1 MISVKRLIGLVPVMA
16 LALSACTNNRATEVG
31 DPNSDFYLALPRIEI
46 SIDKDGN
53 PSLANIDLKT
63 VEALTGN
70 TVDLSAYRLDPAYVA
85 WLSSAG
91 VQNIEIV
98 HKGDGLFL
106 FQNNKPLPHIGWNG
120 ESIASVGSTV
130 SDLGSKT
137 GMMDANQANLV
148 KKLLPFLRRLGV
160 DVAVKF
166 PVPDGAQPLE
176 LRPAGGK
183 IEAKASAASDPIVQT
198 KLVVNYDANGTPSV
212 AGLSAADL
220 AAIPGMEAMGG
231 LNLDPTLVKNM
242 TDLGIQHISLKTD
255 KDGVLIALNDKQLPS
270 IVWTDEY
277 LSNTAELISAL
288 NTYPGMEQVNGLV
301 KDLLPKI
308 KDANVEL
315 ALRFPLAPGA
325 QALPSPLVTFAQ

>member
-1 MISVKRLIGLVPVMA
+1 MISVKRLISLVPVMA
-16 LALSACTNNRATEVG
+16 LVLSACANNRATEVG

-46 SIDKDGN
+46 SIDKEGN
-53 PSLANIDLKT
+53 PALANIDLKT
-63 VEALTGN
+63 VEALTGGQI
-70 TVDLSAYRLDPAYVA
+70 DLSAFRVDPAYVT
-85 WLSSAG
+85 WLTSAG
-91 VQNIEIV
+91 VQHVEIV

-130 SDLGSKT
+130 SDLGGKM
-137 GMMDANQANLV
+137 GMDPNQA
-148 KKLLPFLRRLGV
+148 KLIKQLMPFLRRLGV
-160 DVAVKF
+160 DIAVKF
-166 PVPDGAQPLE
+166 PVADGAAPVPL
-176 LRPAGGK
+176 RDAGGK
-183 IEAKASAASDPIVQT
+183 IDAKASAASNPIIQT
-198 KLVVNYDANGTPSV
+198 KLVVNYDATGNPSV

-220 AAIPGMEAMGG
+220 AAIPGMEAMAG
-231 LNLDPTLVKNM
+231 LNLDPAMIKNM

-277 LSNTAELISAL
+277 LANGAELFAAL
-288 NTYPGMEQVNGLV
+288 NTYPELAQVNALV
-301 KDLLPKI
+301 TELLPKI

>member
-1 MISVKRLIGLVPVMA
+1 MISVKRLIGLVPAMV
-16 LALSACTNNRATEVG
+16 LVLSACANNRATEVG

-63 VEALTGN
+63 VEALTGGS
-70 TVDLSAYRLDPAYVA
+70 VDLSAYRVDPAYVT
-85 WLSSAG
+85 WLTSAG
-91 VQNIEIV
+91 VQHIEIV

-130 SDLGSKT
+130 SDLGAKT
-137 GMMDANQANLV
+137 GMMDANQAKLV
-148 KKLLPFLRRLGV
+148 KQLMPFLRRLGV
-160 DVAVKF
+160 DIAVTF
-166 PVPDGAQPLE
+166 PVAAGAAPLA
-176 LRPAGGK
+176 LRDAGGK
-183 IEAKASAASDPIVQT
+183 IDAKASAASNPIIQT
-198 KLVVNYDANGTPSV
+198 KLVVNYDAAGTPSV

-220 AAIPGMEAMGG
+220 ASIPGMEAMAG
-231 LNLDPTLVKNM
+231 LNLDPALIKNM
-242 TDLGIQHISLKTD
+242 TDLGIQHVSLKTD

-277 LSNTAELISAL
+277 LANGAELFSAL
-288 NTYPGMEQVNGLV
+288 NTYPELANVNALV

>member
-1 MISVKRLIGLVPVMA
+1 MISVKRFIGLVPA
-16 LALSACTNNRATEVG
+16 LVLVLSACANNRATEVG

-70 TVDLSAYRLDPAYVA
+70 TVDLSQYRLDPGYVT
-85 WLSSAG
+85 WLTSAG
-91 VQNIEIV
+91 VQHIEIV

-130 SDLGSKT
+130 ADLGGKM
-137 GMMDANQANLV
+137 GMDANQA
-148 KKLLPFLRRLGV
+148 KLIKQLMPFLRRLGV
-160 DVAVKF
+160 DIAVKF
-166 PVPDGAQPLE
+166 PVADGAAPVE
-176 LRPAGGK
+176 LRAAGGK
-183 IEAKASAASDPIVQT
+183 IDAKASPASDPIVQT
-198 KLVVNYDANGTPSV
+198 KLVVNYDAAGTPSV
-212 AGLSAADL
+212 AGLSTADL
-220 AAIPGMEAMGG
+220 AAIPGMEALNG
-231 LNLDPTLVKNM
+231 LNLDPTLIKNM

-277 LSNTAELISAL
+277 LQNSAQLFTAL
-288 NTYPGMEQVNGLV
+288 NTYPELAQVNALV
-301 KDLLPKI
+301 TELLPRL

-325 QALPSPLVTFAQ
+325 QQLPSPLITFAQ

>member
-1 MISVKRLIGLVPVMA
+1 MISVKRFIGLVPA
-16 LALSACTNNRATEVG
+16 LVLVLSACANNRATEVG

-46 SIDKDGN
+46 SIDKEGN

-70 TVDLSAYRLDPAYVA
+70 TVDLSQYRLDPGYVT
-85 WLSSAG
+85 WLTSAG
-91 VQNIEIV
+91 VQHIEIV

-130 SDLGSKT
+130 ADLGGKM
-137 GMMDANQANLV
+137 GMDANQA
-148 KKLLPFLRRLGV
+148 KLIKQLMPFLRRLGV
-160 DVAVKF
+160 DIAVKF
-166 PVPDGAQPLE
+166 PVADGAAPVE
-176 LRPAGGK
+176 LRAAGGK
-183 IEAKASAASDPIVQT
+183 IDAKASPASDPIVQT
-198 KLVVNYDANGTPSV
+198 KLVVNYDAAGTPSV
-212 AGLSAADL
+212 AGLSTADL
-220 AAIPGMEAMGG
+220 AAIPGMEAMNG
-231 LNLDPTLVKNM
+231 LNLDPTLIKNM

-277 LSNTAELISAL
+277 LQNSAQLFTAL
-288 NTYPGMEQVNGLV
+288 NTYPELAQVNALV
-301 KDLLPKI
+301 TELLPRL

-325 QALPSPLVTFAQ
+325 QQLPSPLITFAQ